1 MICECRICEKIKDL
15 ESGNVLVKVQFNDWG
30 LKKGKSWHRP
40 VRTVVTKKTFNLW
53 GMFVSRNIKFSVEG
67 KDEAGNPTLSIHG
80 LRPKTKSFKKA
91 EVDIEAL

>member
-30 LKKGKSWHRP
+30 LKKGKSWCKP

-53 GMFVSRNIKFSVEG
+53 GMFVARNIKFSVEG
-67 KDEAGNPTLSIHG
+67 KDDAGNPTLAIHG
-80 LRPKTKSFKKA
+80 LRPKSKSFKKA